1 MKKDINALLSVSVAA
16 MDASTSKI
24 NEVDKDVMLDA
35 RDDEDD
41 SQSTHV
47 NDTIPLM
54 DGIQI
59 QAFHWHG

>member
-1 MKKDINALLSVSVAA
+1 
-16 MDASTSKI
+16 MDAFSSKI

-54 DGIQI
+54 DGIPF